1 MTNEVFRSLSA
12 ASTISG
18 YRSDQLQP
26 RRVSSRT
33 LAFTLNDQA
42 IAVMLDFVKP
52 IRAGGDFGGALEY
65 KADSYAK

>member
-1 MTNEVFRSLSA
+1 MGNERVTIRPIIA
-12 ASTISG
+12 AAG
-18 YRSDQLQP
+18 QQP
-26 RRVSSRT
+26 HA